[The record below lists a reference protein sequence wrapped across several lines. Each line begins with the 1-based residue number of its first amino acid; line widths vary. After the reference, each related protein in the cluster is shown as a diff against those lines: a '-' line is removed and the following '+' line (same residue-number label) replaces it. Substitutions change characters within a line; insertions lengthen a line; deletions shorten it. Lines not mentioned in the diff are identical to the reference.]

1 MIQRL
6 HDVPRERGP
15 RFGPL
20 ARERL
25 FMVLAALALRV
36 AYAWVATGPGA
47 QPFSDP
53 ADYDQVAWNL
63 AHGVGFRL
71 DGAGGPYPTAFVP
84 PLVPWITSLLYRTT
98 GHHDYFAAVLLQC
111 TIGALLPL
119 AVAALGAAVFGIGVG
134 RVAGWLAVVH
144 PLLVFFCGYLLTE
157 TVFTLLFVLALVAS
171 MEWVKTPRRGRA
183 LGAGLLWGVT
193 ALARP
198 TALPMPLLVAIWAWI
213 PLGLALLAGERLR
226 QLAMLFLGLAL
237 VVAPW
242 TIRNAVELH
251 ALVPVTTGAGGA
263 LMVGNNPEVW
273 ADPARRGGGTS
284 GLWVELTRTEFRGLS
299 ETEVD
304 VRARAR
310 ALAFL
315 RAHVRE
321 WPAMAL
327 AKLGR
332 FWRLTT
338 EAGDTGS
345 WQRSGS
351 PLRDAMHRVD
361 PLLAWSV
368 IVMPFALWGA
378 VVSLRGSRRWF
389 QSFLLWCIAYFSA
402 IGVVF
407 FGSLRMRVPAEPLV
421 VLLAAAGFEDLR
433 RRLRTRRRG
442 LRVIEG
448 GRAA

>member
-1 MIQRL
+1 MIPRFL
-6 HDVPRERGP
+6 EPPRERVP

-25 FMVLAALALRV
+25 AMVLAALALRV

-53 ADYDQVAWNL
+53 ADYDHVAWNL
-63 AHGVGFRL
+63 AQGVGFKL
-71 DGAGGPYPTAFVP
+71 SGESGPYPTAFVP
-84 PLVPWITSLLYRTT
+84 PLLPWITSLLYGATR
-98 GHHDYFAAVLLQC
+98 HHDYFSAVLLTC
-111 TIGALLPL
+111 AIGALLPL
-119 AVAALGAAVFGIGVG
+119 AVSALGSAVFGIGVG
-134 RVAGWLAVVH
+134 RVAGWLIVVH
-144 PLLVFFCGYLLTE
+144 PLMVFFCGYLLTE
-157 TVFTLLFVLALVAS
+157 TLFTLLFVLSLVAS

-183 LGAGLLWGVT
+183 LGAGLLWGLT

-198 TALPMPLLVAIWAWI
+198 TALPMPLLIGLWAWI
-213 PLGLALLAGERLR
+213 PLGLALAAGERLR
-226 QLAMLFLGLAL
+226 QLAMLVLGLAL

-242 TIRNAVELH
+242 TIRNAVALH
-251 ALVPVTTGAGGA
+251 AFVPVTTGAGGA
-263 LMVGNNPEVW
+263 LLVGNNPEVW
-273 ADPARRGGGTS
+273 SDPARRGGGTS
-284 GLWVELTRTEFRGLS
+284 PLWERLTRTEFRGLS

-310 ALAFL
+310 AIAFL
-315 RAHVRE
+315 REHVRE
-321 WPAMAL
+321 WPAMAA
-327 AKLGR
+327 AKLAR
-332 FWRLTT
+332 FWRLST
-338 EAGDTGS
+338 EGGDTGS

-351 PLRDAMHRVD
+351 PLRDAMRRVD
-361 PLLAWSV
+361 PLLAWSLV
-368 IVMPFALWGA
+368 VMPFALWGA
-378 VVSLRGSRRWF
+378 VVSLRGARRWF
-389 QSFLLWCIAYFSA
+389 QSLLLGCIVYFSA

-407 FGSLRMRVPAEPLV
+407 FGSLRMRAPAEPLV